1 MKWALIALNALQQ
14 LPAIMQVVEQILPGP
29 GKSADKHA
37 AASGEMTKY
46 EGALALDQRVK
57 LAKAALINAQV
68 EYLNAMS
75 AAEAEAARLGIPVNA
90 QPAPL
95 APQIAGAGAGAV
107 AATTQPTT

>member
-37 AASGEMTKY
+37 AAVGEMTKY

-57 LAKAALINAQV
+57 VAKATLINAQV

-90 QPAPL
+90 QPVPTPA
-95 APQIAGAGAGAV
+95 AV
-107 AATTQPTT
+107 TPVGATTQPAV

>member
-37 AASGEMTKY
+37 AAVGEMTKY

-75 AAEAEAARLGIPVNA
+75 AAEVEAGRLGIPIGA
-90 QPAPL
+90 QPAPEP
-95 APQIAGAGAGAV
+95 AAMTAV
-107 AATTQPTT
+107 AAATQPATT

>member
-1 MKWALIALNALQQ
+1 MKWALIAFNALQQ

-29 GKSADKHA
+29 NKSADKHA

-57 LAKAALINAQV
+57 AAKTALINAQV

-75 AAEAEAARLGIPVNA
+75 AAEAEAHRLGIPVGA
-90 QPAPL
+90 QPTPA
-95 APQIAGAGAGAV
+95 AV
-107 AATTQPTT
+107 TPVGATTQPATT